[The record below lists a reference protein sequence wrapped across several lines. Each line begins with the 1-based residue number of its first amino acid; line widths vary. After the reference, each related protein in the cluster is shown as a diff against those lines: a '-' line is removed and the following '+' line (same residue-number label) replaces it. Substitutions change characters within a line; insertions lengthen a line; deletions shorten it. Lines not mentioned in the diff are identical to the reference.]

1 MLNLSEYAG
10 LLIFLL
16 LGLSFV
22 VGVFF
27 VSYLLR
33 EKGDDPL
40 RLSIYECGMEPIGTP
55 YVSPNI
61 RFYVFALL
69 FVIFDVEAVFVLP
82 WAVKFKQ
89 LGMTG
94 LVEMAVFLMI
104 LFAGLIVAWRKGA
117 LQWE

>member
-1 MLNLSEYAG
+1 MLNLTEYAG
-10 LLIFLL
+10 LLIFVA

-22 VGVFF
+22 VGVFVLAYF
-27 VSYLLR
+27 LR
-33 EKGDDPL
+33 ERNTDPL
-40 RLSIYECGMEPIGTP
+40 RLSIYECGMDPIGSA

-82 WAVKFKQ
+82 WAVKFKE

-94 LVEMAVFLMI
+94 LVEMGIFLAI
-104 LFAGLIVAWRKGA
+104 LFVGLIVAWRKGA
-117 LQWE
+117 LKWE